1 MFPEVFAY
9 TALRAHTLAMDNPA
23 KESAL
28 MDVDLIFK
36 IAAVGILVA
45 VLNILLTRSG
55 REDQALMT
63 SITGLVVVLVIVVQE
78 ISQLFD
84 LIRDLFGF

>member
-1 MFPEVFAY
+1 
-9 TALRAHTLAMDNPA
+9 
-23 KESAL
+23 

-45 VLNILLTRSG
+45 VLNILLSRSG
-55 REDQALMT
+55 REALMT
-63 SITGLVVVLVIVVQE
+63 SIAGLVVVLVVVVRQ
-78 ISQLFD
+78 ISSLFD